1 MSPLEGTSQAPDQT
15 SSRTYTQLYA
25 PILIED
31 DDDDVDD
38 EAGGV
43 FAVPSHNERPE
54 DSGISAVE
62 LIRELAVGIDHTIV
76 NRFNITRSNVW
87 DGAMRGLKRSTFQDK
102 ADFYVKFS
110 DDAGLFEDS
119 IDTGG
124 PKREFLSLVMN
135 HLPSRPI
142 FDGPPQHRYLIYN
155 AQAIK
160 DDEYFLAGKFISLSV
175 IHGGPGPNF
184 LSKTLVRY
192 IVGEQFSASV
202 QDITERE
209 IGGALS
215 EIESAGS
222 LERLQD
228 LLVVHSSMLQMA
240 GCFKRVQHMEER
252 HVIVSEYLKWY
263 IIQRNCSV
271 IDRFK
276 EGLASLNFLEA
287 LCQHPTVMAPILQH
301 TTTALSPTII
311 EQLFTPNL
319 STYGSNR
326 RTEEN
331 LVLAFWADYLLDCE
345 EKGPVSLMEL
355 MMFGT
360 GLTAIPPGGMFPRPS
375 ITFTSGSRYPLA
387 HTCGNTITI
396 PLLANYTVFKENMD
410 FGVQNSPGFGC
421 P

>member
-1 MSPLEGTSQAPDQT
+1 MCRSLEVSQKPVGTPHLNTFMEYRLKKSEERQKFSSGKMAGEKRKAPRNVQ
-15 SSRTYTQLYA
+15 
-25 PILIED
+25 
-31 DDDDVDD
+31 
-38 EAGGV
+38 
-43 FAVPSHNERPE
+43 
-54 DSGISAVE
+54 
-62 LIRELAVGIDHTIV
+62 LIRELAVGIDHTVV

-119 IDTGG
+119 IDTGLQ
-124 PKREFLSLVMN
+124 KENFCLIMN
-135 HLPSRPI
+135 HLPSRLI

-160 DDEYFLAGKFISLSV
+160 DDEYFLAGKLISLSV
-175 IHGGPGPNF
+175 IQEGPNF
-184 LSKTLVRY
+184 LSKTLVGY

-202 QDITERE
+202 QDVTERE

-222 LERLQD
+222 LEHLQD

-240 GCFKRVQHMEER
+240 GCFRCVQHMEER
-252 HVIVSEYLKWY
+252 HVIVSEYLKWF

-287 LCQHPTVMAPILQH
+287 LCQHPTAMAPILQH

-331 LVLAFWADYLLDCE
+331 LVLTFWAEYLLDCE
-345 EKGPVSLMEL
+345 EKGSVCLMEL

-360 GLTAIPPGGMFPRPS
+360 GLTAIPPGRMFPRPS
-375 ITFTSGSRYPLA
+375 ITFTSCSRYPLA
-387 HTCGNTITI
+387 NTCGNTITI
-396 PLLANYTVFKENMD
+396 PLLANYTLFKENMD